1 MITTE
6 QLKFYYLIDLH
17 YSQTIT
23 IQTNARCFVLLPY
36 RFTLF
41 SNLFLR
47 RLNGC
52 SVLLPYRF
60 TLFSNDSMMVFSYR
74 LVLLPYRFTL
84 FSNTQYCGTRP
95 QKFYYLI
102 DLHYSQTCRTAQIL
116 AEEFYYLIDLHY
128 SQTLLLFI
136 VIASPF
142 YYLIDLH
149 YSQTINLIDS
159 LGNSFYYLIDLH
171 YSQTSNLKLG
181 IKCTHYTMHGKS
193 IRLFYNICIMIVNK
207 IHTNHYQSQ
216 QVFRIQKLLS
226 VLSFQC

>member
-17 YSQTIT
+17 YSQTSAT
-23 IQTNARCFVLLPY
+23 AY
-36 RFTLF
+36 R
-41 SNLFLR
+41 
-47 RLNGC
+47 
-52 SVLLPYRF
+52 
-60 TLFSNDSMMVFSYR
+60 
-74 LVLLPYRFTL
+74 
-84 FSNTQYCGTRP
+84 
-95 QKFYYLI
+95 K
-102 DLHYSQTCRTAQIL
+102 
-116 AEEFYYLIDLHY
+116 
-128 SQTLLLFI
+128 
-136 VIASPF
+136 AS
-142 YYLIDLH
+142 L
-149 YSQTINLIDS
+149 
-159 LGNSFYYLIDLH
+159 FYYLIDLH